1 MHVLNTGW
9 LADRES
15 PYRWA
20 GRVRKPIGVHIV
32 NAGKLAG
39 KGNWST
45 DVYIL
50 NTGELADTDFPCRG
64 AGRVRKPIGVHI
76 LKASKVA
83 GKGNPS
89 MCMSWTQVSWQT
101 QNLVHTLKAGKLADK
116 GDPLMRMS
124 WTQISLQSQNPY
136 TGEFAESKTPLCA
149 HAYWTQ
155 VGLQIQETHQ
165 CAHSEHRWAH
175 MHRIPIQVS

>member
-1 MHVLNTGW
+1 M
-9 LADRES
+9 
-15 PYRWA
+15 
-20 GRVRKPIGVHIV
+20 

-89 MCMSWTQVSWQT
+89 LCMS
-101 QNLVHTLKAGKLADK
+101 
-116 GDPLMRMS
+116 
-124 WTQISLQSQNPY
+124 
-136 TGEFAESKTPLCA
+136 
-149 HAYWTQ
+149 
-155 VGLQIQETHQ
+155 
-165 CAHSEHRWAH
+165 
-175 MHRIPIQVS
+175 

>member
-64 AGRVRKPIGVHI
+64 AGRVRKPIGVYI

-89 MCMSWTQVSWQT
+89 LCMSWTQVSWQT